1 MGLSLYK
8 VDEQYNR
15 KLYELDCKV
24 LDVSDWKARRPFV
37 GILIEVNDIKYVAP
51 LSSPKKKH
59 LSMKNTIDFYKI
71 DKGKLGVI
79 NFNNMIPVRDKY
91 IIKVNPF
98 EMNIFN
104 EEDKKYIKLLNK
116 QLTWINKTKNVDIII
131 KKATKIR
138 QLYLENRLPKKFM
151 IDVLTLKY

>member
-1 MGLSLYK
+1 M
-8 VDEQYNR
+8 
-15 KLYELDCKV
+15 

-71 DKGKLGVI
+71 DQGKLGVI

-138 QLYLENRLPKKFM
+138 QLYLENRLPKKIHDRCVNFR
-151 IDVLTLKY
+151 VLEESTIYLS

>member
-51 LSSPKKKH
+51 ISSPKKKH
-59 LSMKNTIDFYKI
+59 LSIKNT
-71 DKGKLGVI
+71 
-79 NFNNMIPVRDKY
+79 
-91 IIKVNPF
+91 
-98 EMNIFN
+98 
-104 EEDKKYIKLLNK
+104 LN
-116 QLTWINKTKNVDIII
+116 
-131 KKATKIR
+131 
-138 QLYLENRLPKKFM
+138 Y
-151 IDVLTLKY
+151 